1 MSDEESIGGVNRED
15 ESVSGNHLYRMLAM
29 GLQVVGGVVPFGM
42 EITLRVRRHPSSLHD
57 IFLAL
62 VPWTSL
68 LSVIV
73 VCLWC
78 YINRGKNKGGG
89 MVRHL
94 PPAYKDMIL
103 VFALLHMGFSFFS
116 WLKAIKNW
124 EFGDQFTVFPLTF
137 ATLLLVVS
145 VADLR

>member
-1 MSDEESIGGVNRED
+1 MSDEESVGANRED
-15 ESVSGNHLYRMLAM
+15 ESVSGNQLYRRLAM
-29 GLQVVGGVVPFGM
+29 GLQVVGAVVPFGM
-42 EITLRVRRHPSSLHD
+42 EITLQVRRHPSSLHN

-73 VCLWC
+73 VWLWC
-78 YINRGKNKGGG
+78 YRNRGEKNGG

-94 PPAYKDMIL
+94 PPAYKNMIL
-103 VFALLHMGFSFFS
+103 VFALLHLGFSYFS
-116 WLKAIKNW
+116 WLKAVKNW
-124 EFGDQFTVFPLTF
+124 DFGDQFTAFPITF

-145 VADLR
+145 VADLL

>member
-1 MSDEESIGGVNRED
+1 MSDEESVGVDRED
-15 ESVSGNHLYRMLAM
+15 ESVSGNLLYRRLAM
-29 GLQVVGGVVPFGM
+29 GLQVVGAVVPFGM
-42 EITLRVRRHPSSLHD
+42 EITLRVRRHPNYLHS

-78 YINRGKNKGGG
+78 YRNRGKNKGGG

-103 VFALLHMGFSFFS
+103 VFALLHLGFSFFS

-124 EFGDQFTVFPLTF
+124 EFGDQFTVFPITF
-137 ATLLLVVS
+137 ATLLLIVS